1 MGRSARGLPSPLSAR
16 RYGAA
21 YGGLCDRYAV
31 REPQISARRG
41 DPFRYRSAYHGD
53 PNDRSRIAERIVVGI
68 HEKGAVVFTGII
80 QAVGRIAAIES
91 GEQDIRLC
99 IESGKLPL
107 EGVSLGDSIAT
118 SGVCLTVTEL
128 TGEGY
133 WADVSPESLSLTTL
147 GTKGVGDSVNLETS
161 LTLSTPL
168 GGHLVS
174 GHVDGVGHVDNI
186 IEDARFWRVR
196 IAAPETL
203 ARYVAMKGSIC
214 VDGTSLTVNQV
225 EGCHFELTII
235 PQTWEE
241 TVFSEYRVGS
251 PVNLE
256 VDVIAR
262 YLERLM
268 QFEASAEAT

>member
-1 MGRSARGLPSPLSAR
+1 M
-16 RYGAA
+16 
-21 YGGLCDRYAV
+21 
-31 REPQISARRG
+31 
-41 DPFRYRSAYHGD
+41 
-53 PNDRSRIAERIVVGI
+53 
-68 HEKGAVVFTGII
+68 FTGII
-80 QAVGRIAAIES
+80 QAVGHIAAIES

-147 GTKGVGDSVNLETS
+147 GTKAIGDSVNLETS

-174 GHVDGVGHVDNI
+174 GHVDGVGHVDDI

-262 YLERLM
+262 YFERLM
-268 QFEASAEAT
+268 QFDASAEAS

>member
-1 MGRSARGLPSPLSAR
+1 
-16 RYGAA
+16 
-21 YGGLCDRYAV
+21 
-31 REPQISARRG
+31 
-41 DPFRYRSAYHGD
+41 
-53 PNDRSRIAERIVVGI
+53 
-68 HEKGAVVFTGII
+68 
-80 QAVGRIAAIES
+80 
-91 GEQDIRLC
+91 
-99 IESGKLPL
+99 
-107 EGVSLGDSIAT
+107 
-118 SGVCLTVTEL
+118 
-128 TGEGY
+128 
-133 WADVSPESLSLTTL
+133 
-147 GTKGVGDSVNLETS
+147 
-161 LTLSTPL
+161 
-168 GGHLVS
+168 VS
-174 GHVDGVGHVDNI
+174 GHVDGVGHVDGI

-225 EGCHFELTII
+225 EGSHFELTII

>member
-1 MGRSARGLPSPLSAR
+1 M
-16 RYGAA
+16 
-21 YGGLCDRYAV
+21 
-31 REPQISARRG
+31 
-41 DPFRYRSAYHGD
+41 
-53 PNDRSRIAERIVVGI
+53 
-68 HEKGAVVFTGII
+68 FTGII

-251 PVNLE
+251 PVNLG

>member
-1 MGRSARGLPSPLSAR
+1 M
-16 RYGAA
+16 
-21 YGGLCDRYAV
+21 
-31 REPQISARRG
+31 
-41 DPFRYRSAYHGD
+41 
-53 PNDRSRIAERIVVGI
+53 
-68 HEKGAVVFTGII
+68 FTGII
-80 QAVGRIAAIES
+80 QAVGQIAAIES

-107 EGVSLGDSIAT
+107 EGVALGDSIAT

-128 TGEGY
+128 TGSGY

-147 GTKGVGDSVNLETS
+147 GTKHVGDSVNLETS

-174 GHVDGVGHVDNI
+174 GHVDGIGHVDDI

-196 IAAPETL
+196 IAAPQPL